1 MMIMGDKDRRAFLEA
16 LDALL
21 MSHRLDL
28 HVGTASDI
36 LAVYL
41 GECLDTLA
49 FATESRDVAMRD
61 LARRKQIDT
70 SCAKP
75 ALRLVLP
82 VVAKKKRSR

>member
-1 MMIMGDKDRRAFLEA
+1 MIIGDKDRRAFLEA
-16 LDALL
+16 LDELL
-21 MSHRLDL
+21 TAHRLDL

-61 LARRKQIDT
+61 LARRKQIDM
-70 SCAKP
+70 SCTKS
-75 ALRLVLP
+75 ALRLVSP
-82 VVAKKKRSR
+82 VVTKKKRSR